1 MISRLLRRWNFPKR
15 MSRPNRLTDSPEGR
29 RPLFMENAETLDKNE
44 SIAYNDSTKMI
55 RLFWPAAKR
64 GDEEE

>member
-1 MISRLLRRWNFPKR
+1 MISRLPSRLNSPKR
-15 MSRPNRLTDSPEGR
+15 MSRPNRVTASPGGR

-55 RLFWPAAKR
+55 RPFLV
-64 GDEEE
+64 GS